1 MPVLQL
7 DIIIALLLGCGAGVL
22 TGLAPGIHVNTV
34 AAGVLASL
42 TFLTKWFSP
51 LSLGVFLVAMVI
63 MHSFVDFIPSIFL
76 GAPDDGETVLSV
88 LPGHKLLLEGK
99 GYTALKLTVIGGVG
113 ASLVG
118 LALMPFF
125 GLAIWYGYEK
135 LGIVIPILILAFSA
149 FFIYLEKSL
158 KGKVWALL
166 VFMMSGILGI
176 IVLNQLPIK
185 EPLFPLLTGLFG
197 TSTIIISMLS
207 ENKIVEQGIN
217 TNLIFRG
224 RWLTHLKASVSAALM
239 SVLPA
244 LGAAQA
250 TVLAQAA
257 TRKERDD
264 KDFLIMVGGI
274 NTVSSL
280 FVLAT
285 LWLIGRARTGVLAV
299 MKQFLE
305 LNWAGFA
312 VLLVASLVAISLAAI
327 TTLWLGKIIAKRIT
341 KIKYRKLSFAVLV
354 ILILLAAFFG
364 GLLGLFILSISTAI
378 GLIAPKAGIK
388 RIHAMGCL
396 AIPIVL
402 YFI

>member
-1 MPVLQL
+1 MSE
-7 DIIIALLLGCGAGVL
+7 LLAIVVSLFLGCLAGIF

-42 TFLTKWFSP
+42 GILTAYFSP
-51 LSLGVFLVAMVI
+51 LALGVFLVAMVI

-76 GAPDDGETVLSV
+76 GAPDDGETALSV

-99 GYTALKLTVIGGVG
+99 GYTALKLTVIGGIG
-113 ASLVG
+113 STIIG
-118 LALMPFF
+118 LMLLPIFS
-125 GLAIWYGYEK
+125 LAIFYGYDK
-135 LGIVIPILILAFSA
+135 LGIVVPILILAFSA
-149 FFIYLEKSL
+149 FFILLEKSL
-158 KGKVWALL
+158 KGKIWALL
-166 VFMMSGILGI
+166 VFMMSGVLGI

-185 EPLFPLLTGLFG
+185 EPLFPMLTGLFG
-197 TSTIIISMLS
+197 LSTIIISMLS
-207 ENKIVEQGIN
+207 KNKIVEQDIN
-217 TNLIFRG
+217 TNLVFEG
-224 RWLTHLKASVSAALM
+224 RWLTHLKASLSAAIM
-239 SVLPA
+239 SILPA

-257 TRKERDD
+257 ARKEKDD
-264 KDFLIMVGGI
+264 KEFLVMVGGI

-280 FVLAT
+280 FVLVT
-285 LWLIGRARTGVLAV
+285 LFLIGRARTGVLAT

-305 LNWAGFA
+305 LNYSTFA
-312 VLLVASLVAISLAAI
+312 VLLAASLVAVALAAI
-327 TTLWLGKIIAKRIT
+327 TTLWLGKIIARRIT

-354 ILILLAAFFG
+354 ILILLAGIFG
-364 GLLGLFILSISTAI
+364 GFLGLFILSVSTAV
-378 GLIAPKAGIK
+378 GLIAPKVGIK